1 MTDKYL
7 TIQEAVKLTKDL
19 NNIRDIEVENE
30 FAFAGTIPFYLSE
43 TFRFCDIDN
52 IKIKFKP
59 LSKQIEEAEEMLS
72 NCMFQVEMLRNK
84 IAKLKE
90 IKE

>member
-7 TIQEAVKLTKDL
+7 TVQEAVELTKDL

-30 FAFAGTIPFYLSE
+30 LAFDGTIPFYLSD
-43 TFRFCDIDN
+43 TVRFFEIDN
-52 IKIKFKP
+52 LKIKFKP
-59 LSKQIEEAEEMLS
+59 LSKQIQESEEMLS
-72 NCMFQVEMLRNK
+72 NYMFQVEMLRNK